1 MVLDVNFNRRKISHH
16 AVLESW
22 WAPRKVR
29 VQALTEVAGRP
40 SIEPR
45 NCKFG
50 RPRVRRPGWAA
61 IDGSIWQ
68 EPSVPGGVRDLE
80 RVAVYNLRE
89 NREVP

>member
-1 MVLDVNFNRRKISHH
+1 MLNVNFNRRKISHH

-29 VQALTEVAGRP
+29 VQALTEVDDRP

-45 NCKFG
+45 NIKSG

-61 IDGSIWQ
+61 TDGSTWRDL
-68 EPSVPGGVRDLE
+68 SVPGGVKDLE